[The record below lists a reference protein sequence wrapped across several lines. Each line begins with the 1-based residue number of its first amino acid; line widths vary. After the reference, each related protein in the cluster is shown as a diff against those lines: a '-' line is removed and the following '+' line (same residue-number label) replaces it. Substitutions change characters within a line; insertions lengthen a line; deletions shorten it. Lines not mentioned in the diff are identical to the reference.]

1 MKRQAPR
8 ITQITFRDAKSTMSP
23 EEYKI
28 WRRKCNQFWAKLIA
42 EAQQQIEEDKKK
54 GIKRKPTPKNEL
66 VSRSFEMAKRLD
78 IELPRGFARL
88 YYDDVYL
95 IEGQLKYELM
105 LKDHEKEG
113 CKIVF
118 ESPRLPSSEIIARM
132 IERAVLHKAKGLRSF
147 ADWNKDIKN
156 GA

>member
-1 MKRQAPR
+1 MKRQEPH

-23 EEYKI
+23 EEYRI
-28 WRRKCNQFWAKLIA
+28 WKQKWGRFWAKLIT
-42 EAQQQIEEDKKK
+42 EALQQIEEDKKK
-54 GIKRKPTPKNEL
+54 GIRHKHTHKNEL
-66 VSRSFEMAKRLD
+66 VSRSFKIAKQLD
-78 IELPRGFARL
+78 IELPRGFERL

-118 ESPRLPSSEIIARM
+118 EPPRLKSSEIIARM
-132 IERAVLHKAKGLRSF
+132 VERAIVHKAKRLRSF

-156 GA
+156 GS